1 MGFETDFSAKEPAL
15 GYYYQIRYSLYLL
28 LKAREHDSDIEM
40 SIEKLDDIS
49 IETIDSIKLFQT
61 KMHLKSVANL
71 TNASPDLWKTIR
83 IWSDAIQNKK
93 LNHVKTIFIL
103 VTTALA
109 PDDSVTSELCK
120 NPTKRDNLE
129 ILKIFEETIDRSTS
143 KSNEKAYASFRS
155 LSETE
160 KLNLI
165 GSMRILDSSLN
176 IEDVKKD
183 SLNELRLSTTDKHLV
198 PFYERLEGWWF
209 NRCIDHLIDNT
220 ENIKFKEIQSKI
232 DDIRDKFTKDNL
244 PIDFLDEVYA
254 EAPDYNRTFVE
265 QLKLISIGKRTV
277 RNAISDYYRV
287 YNQRSKWVREDLLN
301 PNEEEQY
308 EKRLIND
315 WKSKFD
321 LMTDDLKSDY
331 EEELM
336 QEGKKFYTSFYVNTT
351 PSIYIR
357 DKVTDGFIV
366 RGSYHL
372 LSDMKKI
379 GWHPNFEK
387 QLEGE

>member
-49 IETIDSIKLFQT
+49 IETIDSIELVQT

-103 VTTALA
+103 VTTAPA

-120 NPTKRDNLE
+120 NPTERDSLE
-129 ILKIFEETIDRSTS
+129 ILKILEETIDRSTS

-155 LSETE
+155 LSKTE

-165 GSMRILDSSLN
+165 DNMRILDSSLN

-183 SLNELRLSTTDKHLV
+183 SLNELRLSTTDKYLI

-336 QEGKKFYTSFYVNTT
+336 QEGKNFYTSFYVNTT

-366 RGSYHL
+366 RGSCHL

-379 GWHPNFEK
+379 GWYPNFEK